1 MFDVPPPASISR
13 RRLIGASAAAAAG
26 LFTGAL
32 AGSSAAQAAGDGY
45 GPAGTSPD
53 SINWFDTANETQV
66 LAGQREFRA
75 ALARASIPH
84 EWREVPGGH
93 VFRHDLFV
101 QDLNGMLGR
110 LRRAG

>member
-1 MFDVPPPASISR
+1 MPSSGTPASTCCY
-13 RRLIGASAAAAAG
+13 L
-26 LFTGAL
+26 TGTTPFL
-32 AGSSAAQAAGDGY
+32 A
-45 GPAGTSPD
+45 AGTSPD
-53 SINWFDTANETQV
+53 PINWFDTVNETQV

-75 ALARASIPH
+75 ALARAGIAH

-93 VFRHDLFV
+93 FFRHDLFV